1 MRTIRLQGVDN
12 VRDFGGLPTTDGLS
26 IKKGL
31 FFRGSALASATEQ
44 DCSTLFDELGISCVI
59 DLRCGWEVEAKPDA
73 VHPGIE
79 YLRIPFYDEDIV
91 GIDYTDRAEGTIAIG
106 HDFACVPQDFYRS
119 LANPLTVS
127 QMRKGVHAVFSH
139 VLEGLP
145 VYLHCSGGKD
155 RAGIL
160 SLLVLHVLGTSSDS
174 ICEDYLLTNVSRD
187 KNYPK
192 LFERFL
198 RLACG
203 NEALAH
209 DLVMSH
215 RALPENLD
223 AFYAAL
229 AERYGSMESF
239 IRVQLD
245 ISDEERA
252 RIRDYCTA

>member
-12 VRDFGGLPTTDGLS
+12 VRDLGGLPTTDGLT

-31 FFRGSALASATEQ
+31 LFRGSALAGATEQ
-44 DCSTLFDELGISCVI
+44 DCNTLFDRLGIACVI
-59 DLRCGWEVEAKPDA
+59 DLRCGWEVEAKPD
-73 VHPGIE
+73 VDHPGIE
-79 YLRIPFYDEDIV
+79 YLHIPFYDQDIV

-106 HDFACVPQDFYRS
+106 NDFACVPQDFYRS
-119 LANPLTVS
+119 LTNPLTVN
-127 QMRKGVHAVFSH
+127 QMRKGVNAVFSH

-160 SLLVLHVLGTSSDS
+160 SLLVLHILGTKPDK
-174 ICEDYLLTNVSRD
+174 IREDYLLTNVSRD
-187 KNYPK
+187 KSYPK

-203 NEALAH
+203 NVDLAH
-209 DLVMSH
+209 ELVTSH

-223 AFYAAL
+223 TFYAAL

-239 IRVQLD
+239 IRTQLD

-252 RIRDYCTA
+252 RIRDYCTC